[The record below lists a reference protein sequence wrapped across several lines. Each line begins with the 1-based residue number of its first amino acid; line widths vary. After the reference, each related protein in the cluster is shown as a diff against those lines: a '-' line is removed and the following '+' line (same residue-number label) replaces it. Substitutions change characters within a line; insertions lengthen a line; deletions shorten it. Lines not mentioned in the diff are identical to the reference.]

1 VVAEAA
7 ELEAT
12 LIRDVTTV
20 QLILA
25 VVAAEFLV
33 PSQQEIQA
41 VAEALV
47 L

>member
-1 VVAEAA
+1 VQ
-7 ELEAT
+7 LEAT
-12 LIRDVTTV
+12 LIKDVTTV
-20 QLILA
+20 PLILA
-25 VVAAEFLV
+25 VAAVEFLV